1 MWKMPRLLKKL
12 PHKSIT
18 ACTIQLLLLHD
29 LNMTSSQILAKEKK
43 YHHLYPP
50 SKIKPEKKISISPSN
65 TIIPPP
71 RITKYTVLHA
81 PRAPPSDDVF
91 QHILLSLF
99 LYISYNFNENYYYYN
114 KRANLT
120 DAHRPSPSPPIKNKR
135 SSHDKSIIYCMNN

>member
-1 MWKMPRLLKKL
+1 MPVAKMVKRKKRSKMWKMPRLLKKL
-12 PHKSIT
+12 LHKSIT

-50 SKIKPEKKISISPSN
+50 SKIKPENKKISISPSN

-71 RITKYTVLHA
+71 RITKYTVCNTCAARPQVMTFFNIYYCHYFFIF
-81 PRAPPSDDVF
+81 PI
-91 QHILLSLF
+91 ILMKTTT
-99 LYISYNFNENYYYYN
+99 IITT

-120 DAHRPSPSPPIKNKR
+120 DAHRPSPFSP
-135 SSHDKSIIYCMNN
+135 H